1 MKVVPNTLI
10 YLQKFHIFLWCLGI
24 FLDFLSTSEL
34 NRNSFWKHIKSFC
47 LTGWAHEPDP
57 HRQFNRDPHQHDP
70 THQPPCLCVTPV
82 CQGISSPNPLLA
94 LHWPPA
100 SHRCAPYPFALS
112 TYRRYSSGSIVHVH
126 ATPTASSHRATVQ
139 SPHIA
144 AHLRRRRD
152 RCVATMPWTAAR
164 LQDRAQ
170 HTSLPLLASRLSKAA
185 TRPPLS
191 RLAHS

>member
-94 LHWPPA
+94 RALATGKPPLCALSLRPQHLSPLLQWQHRSCACHPDCLVPLRYRAVTSHCCTPA
-100 SHRCAPYPFALS
+100 STLRPLRCHNVVDSRS
-112 TYRRYSSGSIVHVH
+112 TPRPS
-126 ATPTASSHRATVQ
+126 
-139 SPHIA
+139 A
-144 AHLRRRRD
+144 AHLAAPTG
-152 RCVATMPWTAAR
+152 VAVE
-164 LQDRAQ
+164 QSSD
-170 HTSLPLLASRLSKAA
+170 
-185 TRPPLS
+185 
-191 RLAHS
+191 